1 MRTRAAALIAV
12 AIVLSACGTSTAT
25 ESPSPSTA
33 TPTPTAWAG
42 SNVPTPTLTTPP
54 TATPLPTATSTAV
67 PLAGDGG
74 IAEVVTNDLVVRSLP
89 EISDRSVI
97 DRVMLDAGKLLF
109 VTDGPV
115 AADGYDWY
123 HVQPFGE
130 ADSFRI
136 RWPSAGWVAA
146 ASQQGDPWV
155 AARVTACPRSTDLEM
170 DRLAKLHPLEALACF
185 GDRTIR
191 VRGRDLICPGAVAD
205 EPPVPNYKIV
215 PEWLG
220 LGQDCALHGAA
231 GRVVYN
237 AATLYF
243 APGVLGTVPS
253 GWAWLTGQF
262 DHSAARSCVL
272 RRQAGDP
279 DLPAAPDLDDVQT
292 VLLCRSHFAVTS
304 AEAAQAPS
312 D

>member
-1 MRTRAAALIAV
+1 MTD
-12 AIVLSACGTSTAT
+12 
-25 ESPSPSTA
+25 SPGPSSA
-33 TPTPTAWAG
+33 TPTPTA
-42 SNVPTPTLTTPP
+42 SLP
-54 TATPLPTATSTAV
+54 TATPLTTPTSTPV
-67 PLAGDGG
+67 PVAGGGG

-97 DRVMLDAGKLLF
+97 DRVMLDVGKLLF
-109 VTDGPV
+109 VLDGPV

-123 HVQPFGE
+123 HVQPFDK

-136 RWPSAGWVAA
+136 RWPTAGWVAA
-146 ASQQGDPWV
+146 ASQQGEPWV
-155 AARVTACPRSTDLEM
+155 VDRVTACPQSTEIEM

-191 VRGRDLICPGAVAD
+191 VRGRDMICPGAVPD
-205 EPPVPNYKIV
+205 ETPVPNYTIG

-220 LGQDCALHGAA
+220 LGQGCALHGAA
-231 GRVVYN
+231 GRVVYG

-243 APGVLGTVPS
+243 APGVLETVPF
-253 GWAWLTGQF
+253 GWAWLSGQF
-262 DHSAARSCVL
+262 DHSAAQSCVL

-279 DLPAAPDLDDVQT
+279 DLPAAPDLEDVQT

-304 AEAAQAPS
+304 SEAAQAAS